1 VIDLQRR
8 AGNAAITRLIQRQE
22 TSGGV
27 QNRPNLLGGSGPQ
40 LHLDPQIEAEIR
52 RIELERQLDEI
63 LHPSKLQLALRQIPF
78 APPSQPE
85 WLPKAGEKPPEQKPL
100 VPAGAGP
107 AAPKDA
113 SPSDLMDA
121 VMAVPAVDDALKQLK
136 TQAGERVQRDWG
148 HLSTGEKA
156 LVVTSGVVIAGTAL
170 GGAMS
175 KDDSRNFVL
184 QQIGGRDLPV
194 PGVDGL
200 SVQFQTDPKNVG
212 VTFTLDVGKHLPA
225 SWGFGGGK

>member
-1 VIDLQRR
+1 VS
-8 AGNAAITRLIQRQE
+8 RLIQRQDA
-22 TSGGV
+22 TSGV
-27 QNRPNLLGGSGPQ
+27 KNRPNLLGGAGPH

-52 RIELERQLDEI
+52 RIELERQLDEL
-63 LHPSKLQLALRQIPF
+63 LHPQKLRLALSQIQF
-78 APPSQPE
+78 QPPSQPP
-85 WLPKAGEKPPEQKPL
+85 WLPKAGERPPEQKPS

-107 AAPKDA
+107 DTPKEA
-113 SPSDLMDA
+113 SASDLMDA
-121 VMAVPAVDDALKQLK
+121 VMAVPAVDDALTQLK

-156 LVVTSGVVIAGTAL
+156 LVVSTGVVIAGGAL

-175 KDDSRNFVL
+175 KEDSRNFVL
-184 QQIGGRDLPV
+184 QQIGGKDLPV
-194 PGVDGL
+194 PGIGGL

-225 SWGFGGGK
+225 SWGFGGQ

>member
-1 VIDLQRR
+1 VDLQRA
-8 AGNAAITRLIQRQE
+8 AGNAAVTALLQRQDSS
-22 TSGGV
+22 SGL

-63 LHPSKLQLALRQIPF
+63 LHPQKLRLALSQISF
-78 APPSQPE
+78 QPPEQPP

-100 VPAGAGP
+100 VPQGAGP
-107 AAPKDA
+107 ETPKGA
-113 SPSDLMDA
+113 SASDLMDA
-121 VMAVPAVDDALKQLK
+121 VMAVPSVDDALTQLK

-156 LVVTSGVVIAGTAL
+156 FVVTSGVVIAGGAL
-170 GGAMS
+170 GGAMA
-175 KDDSRNFVL
+175 KEDSRTFVL
-184 QQIGGRDLPV
+184 QQIGGKDIPV

-200 SVQFQTDPKNVG
+200 KVQFATDPKNVG
-212 VTFTLDVGKHLPA
+212 VTFTLDVGQHLPK